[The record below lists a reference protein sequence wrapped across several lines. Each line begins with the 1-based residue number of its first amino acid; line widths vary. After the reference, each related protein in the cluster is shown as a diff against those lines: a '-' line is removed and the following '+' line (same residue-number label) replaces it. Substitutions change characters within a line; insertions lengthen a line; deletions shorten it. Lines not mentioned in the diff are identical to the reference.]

1 MSGNRYKFILA
12 SQSPRRKQLLG
23 ELGITFEV
31 IPARGEE
38 NVTKTVPS
46 EVVEELSRQKAEEV
60 MLRIISDNPSGHE
73 NLVIIGSDTIVA
85 AGHRILGKPSDINAA
100 REMIRE
106 IQGAV
111 HQVYTG
117 VAVIRVENGEPE
129 EMNIFH
135 ECTDV
140 DVWPMTDE
148 EIENYIRTPEPYDKA
163 GAYGIQGTF
172 GVFIRGIRGDYN
184 TVVGLP
190 AARLYHELKNM
201 RVI

>member
-1 MSGNRYKFILA
+1 MLESRYKFILA
-12 SQSPRRKQLLG
+12 SQSPRRRQLLS
-23 ELGITFEV
+23 ELGIPFEV

-38 NVTKTVPS
+38 KVTKTVPS

-60 MLRIISDNPSGHE
+60 MMRILADNPSASE

-85 AGHRILGKPSDINAA
+85 AGHRILGKPSDTDAA

-117 VAVIRVENGEPE
+117 VAVIRVEDGEPE
-129 EMNIFH
+129 EMNVFH

-172 GVFIRGIRGDYN
+172 GIFIRAIRGDYN

-190 AARLYHELKNM
+190 VARLYHEMKRMNVL
-201 RVI
+201 